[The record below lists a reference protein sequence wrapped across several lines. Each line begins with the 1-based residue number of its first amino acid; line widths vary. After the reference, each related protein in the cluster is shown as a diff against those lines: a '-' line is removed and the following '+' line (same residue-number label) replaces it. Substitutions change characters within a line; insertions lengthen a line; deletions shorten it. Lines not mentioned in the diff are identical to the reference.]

1 MLYVTTRNS
10 RDVFTANRAV
20 QETRGEDGGLYV
32 PFHLPVYSPEEIAA
46 FGEKSFHAC
55 VAQILNQLFHTH
67 LNAWDVEFCVGR
79 YAVRLANLKQRILV
93 AECWHNPQLQFS
105 CMVNQLTSCIRGT
118 ESEPASGDWM
128 QIGVGIAVLFGIFG
142 ELIREDLASMDK
154 RVDVSLVC
162 GDFSGVM
169 SAWYARQMG
178 LPVGNIVVCCNE
190 NNTVWDLMT
199 HGQLRTDSVCIRTDT
214 PDTDITL
221 PVSLERLIYAVGG
234 ETAVWEYL
242 SVCRRGGMYV
252 PDPLLHSK
260 LREGLYVSV
269 VSQPRLRSMIPNVF
283 STNRYI
289 LSFYSALAYGGLMDY
304 RSGTGSRRTALILA
318 DRSPVCE
325 AERISAMLGI
335 ESGELEALL

>member
-10 RDVFTANRAV
+10 RDVFTANRAM
-20 QETRGEDGGLYV
+20 QETRGADGGLFV
-32 PFHLPVYSPEEIAA
+32 PFHLPVYSPEEIASLR
-46 FGEKSFHAC
+46 EKSFHAC

-79 YAVRLANLKQRILV
+79 YAVRLANLKQRIVV
-93 AECWHNPQLQFS
+93 AECWHNPKWQFS
-105 CMVNQLTSCIRGT
+105 CLVSSIMTRIRET
-118 ESEPASGDWM
+118 QTEPAEGDWM
-128 QIGVGIAVLFGIFG
+128 QIGVRIAVLFGIFG
-142 ELIREDLASMDK
+142 ELFRADVASMEK
-154 RVDVSLVC
+154 KVDVSTVC

-190 NNTVWDLMT
+190 NNTLWDLMT
-199 HGQLRTDSVCIRTDT
+199 HGQLRTDTVCIRTDT
-214 PDTDITL
+214 PDTDVTL

-234 ETAVWEYL
+234 ESAVGEYL

-269 VSQPRLRSMIPNVF
+269 VSQPRLKTIIPNVF
-283 STNRYI
+283 SSNRYV
-289 LSFYSALAYGGLMDY
+289 LSSYSALAYGGLMDY
-304 RSGTGSRRTALILA
+304 RSGTGSMRTALLLA

-325 AERISAMLGI
+325 AERISALLGI
-335 ESGELEALL
+335 KSGELDALV